1 MSNAGDLVANA
12 RNGLDNVR
20 CSELSTKLARF
31 DLDPGAAGNWLVTS
45 IPISQVMLCGD
56 NALPL
61 PVELDPYAEVGV
73 EVFLAAYGSP

>member
-1 MSNAGDLVANA
+1 MMSGAPSF
-12 RNGLDNVR
+12 RR
-20 CSELSTKLARF
+20 SRPI
-31 DLDPGAAGNWLVTS
+31 DLDPGAAGNWLVIS

-61 PVELDPYAEVGV
+61 PVELDPYAQVGV